1 MTATEPTLALQ
12 TAIRARLVASQAVTA
27 LVHAD
32 FIFDRHGRPEIGS
45 AVNDAQW
52 QLPPTCIL
60 IGEGHAVYADRY
72 RTFYDRAYAD
82 LHIWKEELGLA
93 GAKEITAALRDALPA
108 GAWLMPGF
116 HAPYVSIAGVRFM
129 RDPGKRHSH
138 GVVTVEAVLKR
149 AAA

>member
-12 TAIRARLVASQAVTA
+12 TAIRARLVASAAVTE

-32 FIFDRHGRPEIGS
+32 AIFDRHARPEIGP

-52 QLPPTCIL
+52 QLPPSCIV

-72 RTFYDRAYAD
+72 RTFYDRAVAD
-82 LHIWKEELGLA
+82 LHIWREEPGLIGSKVIA
-93 GAKEITAALRDALPA
+93 DAIRDALPC
-108 GAWLMPGF
+108 GPWLMPGF
-116 HAPYVSIAGVRFM
+116 HAPYVAITGARFM
-129 RDPGKRHSH
+129 RDPNKRHSH
-138 GVVTVEAVLKR
+138 GVVTVEALLRK